1 MAGETLACH
10 NFDVLRYARI
20 ETERTIGPANTD
32 VIGQHVQSVYCAVPL
47 EERLAVALSWRPV
60 FLASQGMIFRC
71 YEAPGTT
78 GDPNLTT
85 VVPPTGF
92 GMVPT

>member
-60 FLASQGMIFRC
+60 FLAR
-71 YEAPGTT
+71 
-78 GDPNLTT
+78 
-85 VVPPTGF
+85 
-92 GMVPT
+92 